1 MGYPGLGRLSSLFLA
16 QFFSETF
23 YLRLLR
29 PCQFWH
35 HQTDVAIT
43 AQEHHC
49 RTRLGVLH
57 LLAGFFFASIFG
69 HTLCLRAESPLS
81 QESAKPDWRKSLRN
95 LALRNI
101 LFKLTDRF
109 LYIGIQ
115 NRLFFKHF
123 GVSDN
128 KLIFTPYCVDN
139 DRFQNDAKKLLSK
152 KNKLRTELGLP
163 ADSFIAL
170 FSGKFIAKKRP
181 LDLLNAVSKIQNEG
195 VYAVFVGDGEL
206 RRDMENFIRE
216 NNLERRALL
225 TGFVNQSVIPRYYAA
240 ADVFVMCSEKGE
252 TWGLSTNEAMNFSL
266 PIILSDQLG
275 CADDLVIEGKN
286 GFKYSCGDTS
296 DLAEKIEYL
305 ATIPEAQRH
314 DMGVVSLKKV
324 GAYSYSAI
332 IAGLQKI

>member
-1 MGYPGLGRLSSLFLA
+1 
-16 QFFSETF
+16 
-23 YLRLLR
+23 
-29 PCQFWH
+29 
-35 HQTDVAIT
+35 
-43 AQEHHC
+43 
-49 RTRLGVLH
+49 
-57 LLAGFFFASIFG
+57 
-69 HTLCLRAESPLS
+69 
-81 QESAKPDWRKSLRN
+81 
-95 LALRNI
+95 
-101 LFKLTDRF
+101 LTDRF

-181 LDLLNAVSKIQNEG
+181 LDLLNAVSKIQNER